1 MKGLGQQCQINQ
13 QETYGCV
20 DSVVLCEGEAC
31 SEERGKDSSEKHC
44 SFSWCSWVVRDERMK
59 ECCLVVKGEERN
71 RNRLRYTL
79 FKKHRHC
86 TDASA

>member
-1 MKGLGQQCQINQ
+1 MSWNDQ

-44 SFSWCSWVVRDERMK
+44 SFS
-59 ECCLVVKGEERN
+59 LVLYRCKR
-71 RNRLRYTL
+71 
-79 FKKHRHC
+79 
-86 TDASA
+86 